1 MGFVGWRII
10 TYRLSGEGSGHR
22 VGIWRELRRRGAV
35 SLQTAT
41 WAMPTG
47 DQFDEGLDKAV
58 ALVRRSGGSV
68 LVADVDPASQAVS
81 ELEALYNAER
91 DAEWSEFVSECDK
104 ALAELASEVA
114 KEKFTL
120 AELDEEEH
128 NLERLRRWYRE
139 LRAKDLYG
147 APGSATAEVKLK
159 EAAEALEDFAERVYE
174 ARSR

>member
-1 MGFVGWRII
+1 MAWRII

-47 DQFDEGLDKAV
+47 DQFDEGLEKAV
-58 ALVRRSGGSV
+58 GLVRRSGGSV
-68 LVADVDPASQAVS
+68 LVADVDPSSPAVP

-91 DAEWSEFVSECDK
+91 DAEWSEFVSECEK
-104 ALAELASEVA
+104 ALAELAGEVA

-120 AELDEEEH
+120 AELEEEEH
-128 NLERLRRWYRE
+128 SVDRLRRWYRE
-139 LRAKDLYG
+139 LRAKDIHG
-147 APGSATAEVKLK
+147 ATGSGTAEVKLK
-159 EAAEALEDFAERVYE
+159 EAVEALEYFAERVYE

>member
-22 VGIWRELRRRGAV
+22 VGIWRELRRLGAV

-91 DAEWSEFVSECDK
+91 DAEWS
-104 ALAELASEVA
+104 
-114 KEKFTL
+114 
-120 AELDEEEH
+120 
-128 NLERLRRWYRE
+128 
-139 LRAKDLYG
+139 
-147 APGSATAEVKLK
+147 
-159 EAAEALEDFAERVYE
+159 
-174 ARSR
+174 

>member
-1 MGFVGWRII
+1 MAWRIV
-10 TYRLSGEGSGHR
+10 TYRLSGEGSGQR

-41 WAMPTG
+41 WAIPTG
-47 DQFDEGLDKAV
+47 DHFDEGLDKAV
-58 ALVRRSGGSV
+58 GLVRRSGGSV
-68 LVADVDPASQAVS
+68 LVLDVDPASPAVP
-81 ELEALYNAER
+81 ELEQLYNAER
-91 DAEWSEFVSECDK
+91 DEEWSEFVAECAK

-128 NLERLRRWYRE
+128 NVDRLRRWYRE
-139 LRAKDLYG
+139 LRAKDLFG
-147 APGSATAEVKLK
+147 APGSANAEVKLK
-159 EAAEALEDFAERVYE
+159 EAVEALEDYAERVYR

>member
-1 MGFVGWRII
+1 MGWRIV
-10 TYRLSGEGSGHR
+10 TYRLTGEGSGNR

-41 WAMPTG
+41 WAMPSG

-58 ALVRRSGGSV
+58 TMVRRSGGTV
-68 LVADVDPASQAVS
+68 LVADVDPASPAVA
-81 ELEALYNAER
+81 ELESLYNAER
-91 DAEWSEFVSECDK
+91 DAEWSEFASECDK
-104 ALAELASEVA
+104 ALAELAGEVA

-128 NLERLRRWYRE
+128 NVDRLRRWYRE

-147 APGSATAEVKLK
+147 APGSVSAEIKLK
-159 EAAEALEDFAERVYE
+159 EAVDALEDFAERVYE

>member
-1 MGFVGWRII
+1 M
-10 TYRLSGEGSGHR
+10 TYRLNGEGSGQR

-47 DQFDEGLDKAV
+47 DRFDEGLDKATS
-58 ALVRRSGGSV
+58 LVGRSGGSI
-68 LVADVDPASQAVS
+68 LVADVDPASPAIA

-91 DAEWSEFVSECDK
+91 DAEWAEFVSECVK
-104 ALAELASEVA
+104 ALAELAREVA

-128 NLERLRRWYRE
+128 NVDRLRRWYRE
-139 LRAKDLYG
+139 LRAKDLFG

-159 EAAEALEDFAERVYE
+159 EAVEALEDFAERVYE
-174 ARSR
+174 ARAR

>member
-1 MGFVGWRII
+1 MAWRII
-10 TYRLSGEGSGHR
+10 TYRLSSEGSGHR

-47 DQFDEGLDKAV
+47 DQFNEGLDKAV
-58 ALVRRSGGSV
+58 SLVRRSGGTV
-68 LVADVDPASQAVS
+68 LVVDVDPASAAVA

-91 DAEWSEFVSECDK
+91 DAEWAEFVSECGK
-104 ALAELASEVA
+104 ALVELADEVA

-128 NLERLRRWYRE
+128 NVDRLRRWYRE

-147 APGSATAEVKLK
+147 APGSGTAEVKLK
-159 EAAEALEDFAERVYE
+159 EAVEALEDFAERVYE
-174 ARSR
+174 FRSR

>member
-1 MGFVGWRII
+1 MGWRIV
-10 TYRLSGEGSGHR
+10 TYRLSGEGSGQR

-47 DQFDEGLDKAV
+47 DQFDEGLDRAV
-58 ALVRRSGGSV
+58 ALVHRSGGSV
-68 LVADVDPASQAVS
+68 LVVDVDPRSPAVA
-81 ELEALYNAER
+81 ELEDLYNAER
-91 DAEWSEFVSECDK
+91 DAEWSEFVSECGK
-104 ALAELASEVA
+104 ALAELVDEVA

-128 NLERLRRWYRE
+128 SVDRLRRWYRE
-139 LRAKDLYG
+139 LRAKDLYA

-159 EAAEALEDFAERVYE
+159 EVVEALEDFAERVYQ